1 MVRILTKMFVVLLVL
16 LVLLVIMEEVYSDV
30 SYGPY
35 DAEVVRVI
43 DGDTVVVDIYIWVD
57 LIKRVNLRLTGVNTP
72 EIRTRLQCE
81 KEMGLKA
88 KEFVESWLKESDLV
102 TVVDVRPDKYG
113 GRVRGYLYKGE
124 DGLSE
129 ALIAEGL
136 GVKYEGEKRA
146 PWCTDPSQIKH

>member
-1 MVRILTKMFVVLLVL
+1 MVNILMRMFVVVVVL
-16 LVLLVIMEEVYSDV
+16 LLILFIMEEVYADV

-35 DAEVVRVI
+35 DAEIVRVI

-88 KEFVESWLKESDLV
+88 KEFVESWLEESDLV

-113 GRVRGYLYKGE
+113 GRVQGYLYKGE
-124 DGLSE
+124 DSLSE

-136 GVKYEGEKRA
+136 GVVYGGEKRE
-146 PWCTDPSQIKH
+146 PWCEAGP